1 MLLLLAIAVAFFA
14 FLRSGVLAARVR
26 ELEAER
32 DELRATVTAQRT
44 QLERGPASQAA
55 ESTESRSRIAV
66 IERPA
71 PQPLIVEEPGPAA
84 HVDTAAPASTPAKP
98 SAETPSADWESYLG
112 IKGAG
117 WVGGIAFLLSAV
129 FFVRWT
135 IDQGLIGAGAGFSL
149 MLAAGIAALA
159 VAELAMRKGIEKAM
173 NPVSAAGVALLY
185 MAFFAA
191 QSRYALIPVAAAFAG
206 LVAVTVV
213 GGLLSVR
220 YRASAPAVLSL
231 AGGFGAAFA
240 LLTGEERPAIVFAYT
255 LLLNAGVLA
264 VVMKG
269 RWFALLWPS
278 LTLTLLLQIRW
289 FWSFMSPENMPTGVG
304 VALVL
309 GLFHLVLPM
318 AAGDTENRKILRIS
332 GIGGL
337 APFLFAFFL
346 ATSAKYVD
354 QWPLLFGMIAA
365 LDVAIL
371 LVAVLFGRGR
381 LLRGASVA
389 TSLTLAW
396 WALQG
401 LKADRG
407 ASLLGSTL
415 FAIAI
420 VAIFGLARRVATR
433 LGRVEEVGLRVFEG
447 AALVAGGGLFLFG
460 LVMVGYERGAPVGPF
475 LALATALGVLL
486 IEISS
491 RPGRLVGAVALCSAG
506 LVVLTQVWF
515 FSAVN
520 ANTLIYYL
528 AGPIVVS
535 LLLVLLARRK
545 ARTAID
551 IEAEIAVQVSGW
563 VSILGLFLA
572 LVESDRTSSGWPLFV
587 ALASTGWPL
596 LLALVVQV
604 YVVIGSVLRS
614 DWTIELPVLLAASAM
629 HIHLWQRAYLTADQR
644 GMALAFTASLYLTFV
659 LLPLRIPFERWKDA
673 LPPWL
678 ASAMAGP
685 FFFFPLETLFKAA
698 FGSSLVGLLPLMLA
712 GVAALTLREVSARFV
727 TGEDGDGGAL
737 RRVRYLTLFS
747 LVAFFLLGTAIR
759 IQFDRQWVT
768 VGWALEGLA
777 LIWLFGRLAHPSLA
791 VFAGIL
797 YALVAA
803 RLLFNPAVLGYAE
816 PGLPI
821 LNWILYTYGIAIVCC
836 WFGQSLLRRTP
847 SNRWIS
853 YLAGA
858 ISLIGLLLG
867 FWFVNLE
874 ILDFF
879 SKGSRIALDEESG
892 YAVKLA
898 FSVGW
903 GVYAVGLLMAGV
915 ISKLRPLRYLSLAFL
930 ILTVGKVFLYDLAAL
945 GGIFKALSFLGLAAG
960 LILVSFFYQRFVFK
974 KSS

>member
-1 MLLLLAIAVAFFA
+1 MLLILAIAVAFFA
-14 FLRSGVLAARVR
+14 LLRSGVLAARVR
-26 ELEAER
+26 ELQAER
-32 DELRATVTAQRT
+32 DELLATVAAQRT
-44 QLERGPASQAA
+44 QIGSASQPA
-55 ESTESRSRIAV
+55 EATEPRGGVAV
-66 IERPA
+66 IERPVR
-71 PQPLIVEEPGPAA
+71 PPPTLEEPGPAA
-84 HVDTAAPASTPAKP
+84 RLDPAVPPPAPAEP
-98 SAETPSADWESYLG
+98 SPEPPSADWESYLG

-129 FFVRWT
+129 FFARWT
-135 IDQGLIGAGAGFSL
+135 IDQGLIGPGVGFSL

-173 NPVSAAGVALLY
+173 NPVSAAGLALLY

-191 QSRYALIPVAAAFAG
+191 HSRYALIPVAAAFAG
-206 LVAVTVV
+206 LVAVTVT
-213 GGLLSVR
+213 GGLLAVR
-220 YRASAPAVLSL
+220 YHASAPAVLSL

-240 LLTGEERPAIVFAYT
+240 LLTGEERPAVVFAYT
-255 LLLNAGVLA
+255 LLLNAGFLA
-264 VVMKG
+264 VIMRG

-309 GLFHLVLPM
+309 GLFYLALPM
-318 AAGDTENRKILRIS
+318 AAGDTENRKLLRTS
-332 GIGGL
+332 AIGGL

-381 LLRGASVA
+381 LLRSASVA

-407 ASLLGSTL
+407 ASLFGSTL
-415 FAIAI
+415 FAIVI

-433 LGRVEEVGLRVFEG
+433 FGRVEEVGLRVLEG

-460 LVMVGYERGAPVGPF
+460 LVMIGYERGAPVGPF
-475 LALATALGVLL
+475 LTLATALGVLL

-491 RPGRLVGAVALCSAG
+491 RPGRLAGAVALCSAG

-520 ANTLIYYL
+520 ATTLIYYL

-572 LVESDRTSSGWPLFV
+572 LVESDRTSSGWPLFL

-596 LLALVVQV
+596 LLALVIQV
-604 YVVIGSVLRS
+604 FVIIGSVLRS
-614 DWTIELPVLLAASAM
+614 DWTIELPVLLGASAM

-644 GMALAFTASLYLTFV
+644 GLALGFTAVLYLTFV
-659 LLPLRIPFERWKDA
+659 LLPLRIPFGRWKDV

-678 ASAMAGP
+678 ASAMAGAV
-685 FFFFPLETLFKAA
+685 FFFPLETLYKAA
-698 FGSSLVGLLPLMLA
+698 FGSSFIGLLPLILA
-712 GVAALTLREVSARFV
+712 GFAALTLREVSRRFAK
-727 TGEDGDGGAL
+727 GQDDDGGTL

-747 LVAFFLLGTAIR
+747 LVAFWLLATAIR

-768 VGWALEGLA
+768 VGWALEALA

-797 YALVAA
+797 YALVGA
-803 RLLFNPAVLGYAE
+803 RLLFNPAVLAYAE

-821 LNWILYTYGIAIVCC
+821 LNWILYTYGIAIACC
-836 WFGQSLLRRTP
+836 WFGQSLLRRA
-847 SNRWIS
+847 SANRWIS
-853 YLAGA
+853 YLANA
-858 ISLIGLLLG
+858 ISLAGLLLG

-879 SKGSRIALDEESG
+879 SKGSRIALDDEYG

-903 GVYAVGLLMAGV
+903 GVYAVGLLIAGV

-960 LILVSFFYQRFVFK
+960 LVLVSFFYQRFVFK

>member
-1 MLLLLAIAVAFFA
+1 MLLILAIAVAFFA
-14 FLRSGVLAARVR
+14 LLRSGVLATRVR
-26 ELEAER
+26 ELQEER
-32 DELRATVTAQRT
+32 DQLLATVAAQRK
-44 QLERGPASQAA
+44 QLESGGR
-55 ESTESRSRIAV
+55 T
-66 IERPA
+66 PA
-71 PQPLIVEEPGPAA
+71 PETGERQVGAATTQAPPARLAMLDAAPPLHSLDPPKPPERTAEPGPE
-84 HVDTAAPASTPAKP
+84 P
-98 SAETPSADWESYLG
+98 SNADWESYLG

-117 WVGGIAFLLSAV
+117 WVGGIAFLLSGV
-129 FFVRWT
+129 FFARWA
-135 IDQGLIGAGAGFSL
+135 IDQGLIGPGAGFVL
-149 MLAAGIAALA
+149 MLTAGIGALSS
-159 VAELAMRKGIEKAM
+159 AEFAGRRGIEKAM
-173 NPVSAAGVALLY
+173 NPVSAAGIALLY
-185 MAFFAA
+185 LAFFAA
-191 QSRYALIPVAAAFAG
+191 HSRYALIPMAAAFTG
-206 LVAVTVV
+206 MTAVTIV
-213 GGLLSVR
+213 GGLLAVR
-220 YRASAPAVLSL
+220 YHASAPAVLSL
-231 AGGFGAAFA
+231 VGGFGAAFA
-240 LLTGEERPAIVFAYT
+240 LLAGDERPAAAFAYT

-278 LTLTLLLQIRW
+278 LALTLLLQIRW
-289 FWSFMSPENMPTGVG
+289 FWTFMSPEIMPTGIG

-309 GLFHLVLPM
+309 GLFYLALPM
-318 AAGDTENRKILRIS
+318 AAGDTGNRKILRAS
-332 GIGGL
+332 AIGGL

-371 LVAVLFGRGR
+371 MVAVLFGRGT
-381 LLRGASVA
+381 LLRSASVL

-407 ASLLGSTL
+407 ASLFGSTL
-415 FAIAI
+415 FAILI
-420 VAIFGLARRVATR
+420 VSIFGLARRVAAR
-433 LGRVEEVGLRVFEG
+433 FGRVENVGLQVFEG

-475 LALATALGVLL
+475 LTLATALGVLL
-486 IEISS
+486 IEISG
-491 RPGRLVGAVALCSAG
+491 REGRLAGAVALCSAG

-515 FSAVN
+515 FSAAN
-520 ANTLIYYL
+520 ATTLIFYL
-528 AGPIVVS
+528 AGPTVVS
-535 LLLVLLARRK
+535 FILVLLARRK
-545 ARTAID
+545 ARTAVD
-551 IEAEIAVQVSGW
+551 LEAEIAVQVSGW
-563 VSILGLFLA
+563 ISILGLFLA

-587 ALASTGWPL
+587 ALSSTGWPL
-596 LLALVVQV
+596 MLALVIQV
-604 YVVIGSVLRS
+604 GVVIGSVLRS
-614 DWTIELPVLLAASAM
+614 NWTTGLPVLLGASAL
-629 HIHLWQRAYLTADQR
+629 HIHLWQKAYLTPDQSA
-644 GMALAFTASLYLTFV
+644 MAVAFTALLYLTFV
-659 LLPLRIPFERWKDA
+659 LLPLRVPFGRWKNV

-685 FFFFPLETLFKAA
+685 LFFFPLETLYKAA
-698 FGSSLVGLLPLMLA
+698 FGPSFVGVLPLVLA
-712 GVAALTLREVSARFV
+712 GFAALTLRGVSRRFA
-727 TGEDGDGGAL
+727 TCRDDDDGAL
-737 RRVRYLTLFS
+737 VRLRHLTLFS
-747 LVAFFLLGTAIR
+747 VVAFWLLATAIR

-768 VGWALEGLA
+768 LGWALEALA
-777 LIWLFGRLAHPSLA
+777 LCWLFGRLAHPALV
-791 VFAGIL
+791 VFAGGL
-797 YALVAA
+797 YAVVGA

-821 LNWILYTYGIAIVCC
+821 LNWILYTYGIAIACC
-836 WFGQSLLRRTP
+836 WGGQSLLRRA
-847 SNRWIS
+847 SANRWIS
-853 YLAGA
+853 YVAGA

-879 SKGSRIALDEESG
+879 SNGSRIALDDEYG

-974 KSS
+974 KSP